1 MNYKTWTRC
10 ATRTGRKIDEL
21 MLPDTEEDYD
31 NHHTTLYDGTFDGET
46 HYLVDGVPTE
56 RPAQST
62 TLDVDIINVKEGETA
77 TFSDLPDPCIA
88 EISNAD
94 TGYQKVTVE
103 GGTLE
108 FQVAIPGDYAIT
120 ISAFPFLPWDTT
132 IHAV

>member
-10 ATRTGRKIDEL
+10 AARTGRKIDEL
-21 MLPDTEEDYD
+21 MLPDTEVDYD
-31 NHHTTLYDGTFDGET
+31 NHCTTLYDGTFDGDT
-46 HYLVDGVPTE
+46 HYLVDGVPIE
-56 RPAQST
+56 RPAQSAAI
-62 TLDVDIINVKEGETA
+62 DVDTIIVKEQETA
-77 TFSDLPDPCIA
+77 TISGLPDPCIA